1 EQGGGFTRAQHRTR
15 KVLVTAEIALSLALM
30 VSATLLI
37 QSFVRLQR
45 VNLGFN
51 PRNLQVAQL
60 SLASKKF
67 STATATWEFQRKSI
81 EGIRRIPGVV
91 DAASASSAPLAPGLN
106 MGALYANG
114 KQCPNGALDYRA
126 VSPAFFAAIGTPVLR
141 GRAFSDSD
149 VATSAH
155 A

>member
-1 EQGGGFTRAQHRTR
+1 
-15 KVLVTAEIALSLALM
+15 
-30 VSATLLI
+30 
-37 QSFVRLQR
+37 
-45 VNLGFN
+45 
-51 PRNLQVAQL
+51 
-60 SLASKKF
+60 
-67 STATATWEFQRKSI
+67 
-81 EGIRRIPGVV
+81 IRRIPGVV

-155 A
+155 AVIVNESLARACWPGEDPIGQSVHLYTSGATGDGALVVGVVADIKDSSFALDNLP